1 MMDRMY
7 YQLEVAGG
15 TATLYVASGLDD
27 RSVYTLI
34 EVCRLL
40 PAHVRTLRLD
50 LSALGTMTAE
60 ATGAVRLLL
69 RHWRDDRHG
78 EFRLST
84 SYLVATCREVDTPVH
99 PVRHSWADSAVNDAL
114 TATYL

>member
-50 LSALGTMTAE
+50 LHALGTMTAD
-60 ATGAVRLLL
+60 ATSAVRVLV
-69 RHWRDDRHG
+69 RQWRDDRRG

-84 SYLVATCREVDTPVH
+84 SYLFATCSEVEAPRPPDRLLPAGT
-99 PVRHSWADSAVNDAL
+99 AMDAP